1 MDAQAVKPFQ
11 DQLLAQRT
19 ELLAQI
25 AAQRGG
31 QISRA
36 DTASDLYDNSQDDIA
51 QISTARD
58 EAFALNEHETAELL
72 AMEEALT
79 RIQEGVYGFCLSCG
93 MPMAHDRLHAAPTAM
108 RCLMCQ
114 NTFEKQHAR

>member
-51 QISTARD
+51 QIRTARD

>member
-19 ELLAQI
+19 ELLAQM
-25 AAQRGG
+25 AEQRGG
-31 QISRA
+31 HISRA
-36 DTASDLYDNSQDDIA
+36 EAASNQYDNSQDDVA

-58 EAFALNEHETAELL
+58 EAFAINEHETAELL
-72 AMEEALT
+72 AIEEALT

-93 MPMAHDRLHAAPTAM
+93 IPMAHDRLHAAPTAM
-108 RCLMCQ
+108 RCVMCQ
-114 NTFEKQHAR
+114 NTFEKQHAH